1 MKSPNREKELMVTL
15 TLQDQ
20 DRLGDDMF
28 LKLLTGQNQQNKGK
42 NAASVTSKVA
52 SNCGLYA
59 VPVSKKLPWMTL
71 SNIP

>member
-28 LKLLTGQNQQNKGK
+28 LKLLTGQNAMKGK
-42 NAASVTSKVA
+42 NAGSVTTKVA